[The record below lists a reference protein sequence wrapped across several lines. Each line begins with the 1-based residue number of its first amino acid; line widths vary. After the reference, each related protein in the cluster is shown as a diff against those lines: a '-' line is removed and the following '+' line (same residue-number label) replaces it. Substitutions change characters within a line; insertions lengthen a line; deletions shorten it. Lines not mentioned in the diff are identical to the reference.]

1 MSSGLFVCMVLW
13 EPFIGCF
20 IGGRLLCGICLTYSR
35 QRPERSRMAI
45 AEGCRL
51 GGFLCPHAE
60 RTYGALRLPEITLSG
75 FSRSVF
81 RLFSIVCFARLYYV
95 VGCFC
100 LVSGCARSFRPI
112 GRKRPK
118 GAFPVIHALF
128 SRLFRV
134 PQIPVLSDSQPP
146 ECPQD
151 EASDGGGQCQ
161 PTAGLPSPLAGSGGD
176 DAAGR
181 ADDSRHNG
189 RYVCRCAMFG
199 HPVVA
204 VACEGETKLG
214 RGRCRFCGGLA
225 GIAGRLGI
233 FGIFGACRKRRGR
246 LAVFPERGERSGS
259 ISGVGGRC
267 RRFGCRWRRGCFC
280 CCRWRCC
287 CRRLCC
293 CGHWCCRRFP
303 CLCYC
308 LYHRVCRLRGH
319 LPALRFDAENAVEDM
334 ASLRSGTAPRRPVA
348 GPDFRTEG
356 GRCRNLRRC
365 RGRFRFARVCC
376 AFGRLP
382 PLRNFRCIGRS
393 ESVLR
398 CRVRCAAGAACCGP
412 SCGSGLRVLR
422 RASFLPARKTDGSKA
437 ASRAGICGFAAENR
451 AAGQFGG
458 RGVGPAFEV
467 VDRDLR
473 HDGRDGCAYGVFQRF
488 VVGERR
494 RARG

>member
-20 IGGRLLCGICLTYSR
+20 IGCFIGGRLLCGVCLTYSR

-51 GGFLCPHAE
+51 GGFLCPYAE

-100 LVSGCARSFRPI
+100 VVSGCARSFRPI

-118 GAFPVIHALF
+118 GAFPGINALF
-128 SRLFRV
+128 SRLFRM
-134 PQIPVLSDSQPP
+134 PQIPGLSDPQPP
-146 ECPQD
+146 ERPQD
-151 EASDGGGQCQ
+151 EASDGGGQRQ
-161 PTAGLPSPLAGSGGD
+161 PTAGLSSPPAGSGGD

-204 VACEGETKLG
+204 VACEGETKPG
-214 RGRCRFCGGLA
+214 RGRCRFCGCLA

-246 LAVFPERGERSGS
+246 LAGFPERGERSGS

-267 RRFGCRWRRGCFC
+267 RRS
-280 CCRWRCC
+280 
-287 CRRLCC
+287 
-293 CGHWCCRRFP
+293 CCRRFRCCGRWYCRRFR

-308 LYHRVCRLRGH
+308 LYRRVCRLRGH

-334 ASLRSGTAPRRPVA
+334 AS
-348 GPDFRTEG
+348 
-356 GRCRNLRRC
+356 
-365 RGRFRFARVCC
+365 
-376 AFGRLP
+376 
-382 PLRNFRCIGRS
+382 
-393 ESVLR
+393 
-398 CRVRCAAGAACCGP
+398 
-412 SCGSGLRVLR
+412 
-422 RASFLPARKTDGSKA
+422 
-437 ASRAGICGFAAENR
+437 FAAE
-451 AAGQFGG
+451 QH
-458 RGVGPAFEV
+458 PA
-467 VDRDLR
+467 LINK
-473 HDGRDGCAYGVFQRF
+473 
-488 VVGERR
+488 
-494 RARG
+494 

>member
-20 IGGRLLCGICLTYSR
+20 IGCFIGGRLLCGVCLTYSR

-51 GGFLCPHAE
+51 GGFLCPYAE

-100 LVSGCARSFRPI
+100 VVSGCARSFRPI

-204 VACEGETKLG
+204 VAL
-214 RGRCRFCGGLA
+214 
-225 GIAGRLGI
+225 
-233 FGIFGACRKRRGR
+233 
-246 LAVFPERGERSGS
+246 
-259 ISGVGGRC
+259 
-267 RRFGCRWRRGCFC
+267 
-280 CCRWRCC
+280 
-287 CRRLCC
+287 
-293 CGHWCCRRFP
+293 
-303 CLCYC
+303 
-308 LYHRVCRLRGH
+308 
-319 LPALRFDAENAVEDM
+319 
-334 ASLRSGTAPRRPVA
+334 SL
-348 GPDFRTEG
+348 
-356 GRCRNLRRC
+356 
-365 RGRFRFARVCC
+365 
-376 AFGRLP
+376 
-382 PLRNFRCIGRS
+382 IH
-393 ESVLR
+393 
-398 CRVRCAAGAACCGP
+398 
-412 SCGSGLRVLR
+412 
-422 RASFLPARKTDGSKA
+422 
-437 ASRAGICGFAAENR
+437 I
-451 AAGQFGG
+451 
-458 RGVGPAFEV
+458 
-467 VDRDLR
+467 
-473 HDGRDGCAYGVFQRF
+473 
-488 VVGERR
+488 
-494 RARG
+494 

>member
-100 LVSGCARSFRPI
+100 VLSGCVRSFRPI

-128 SRLFRV
+128 SRLFRM

-146 ECPQD
+146 ECPQN

-161 PTAGLPSPLAGSGGD
+161 PTAGLPSPPAGSGGD

-204 VACEGETKLG
+204 VACEGETKPG
-214 RGRCRFCGGLA
+214 RGRCRFCGCLA
-225 GIAGRLGI
+225 GTAGCLGI

-259 ISGVGGRC
+259 IFGVGGRC
-267 RRFGCRWRRGCFC
+267 RRSCCRWRRGCFC

-293 CGHWCCRRFP
+293 CGHWCCRRFR

-308 LYHRVCRLRGH
+308 LYRRVCRLRGH

-334 ASLRSGTAPRRPVA
+334 ASFAAEQHHVARLQGLTSGRKAV
-348 GPDFRTEG
+348 GVG
-356 GRCRNLRRC
+356 GGFVSR
-365 RGRFRFARVCC
+365 
-376 AFGRLP
+376 
-382 PLRNFRCIGRS
+382 
-393 ESVLR
+393 ESVLLSGG
-398 CRVRCAAGAACCGP
+398 CRRFGISGVSGDRSQYCDVAFAAQQGPHAVALHADLDFVSFGEHRFDLLEKQTVRKLHHGRGFADSPPKIVRQASSAA
-412 SCGSGLRVLR
+412 
-422 RASFLPARKTDGSKA
+422 A
-437 ASRAGICGFAAENR
+437 AS
-451 AAGQFGG
+451 G
-458 RGVGPAFEV
+458 RHS
-467 VDRDLR
+467 RW
-473 HDGRDGCAYGVFQRF
+473 
-488 VVGERR
+488 
-494 RARG
+494 